1 MKSEEEQPTEY
12 SENENDTTINSII
25 VMYGQ
30 AFEYYLVKGSAW
42 ESLMAV
48 SWFYWSKADVFCT
61 TTMNIPAL

>member
-30 AFEYYLVKGSAW
+30 AFEYYLVEGSA
-42 ESLMAV
+42 
-48 SWFYWSKADVFCT
+48 
-61 TTMNIPAL
+61 